1 MKTRLP
7 FTMMKKGT
15 VLSFLFSSHWCLAA
29 LSLVQKS
36 EPAGLFSQSTD
47 YFDFNDTFLT
57 RTIPETTGGYA
68 FTHWEINGNRTDIPD
83 VSVALQ
89 VGGQITGNTL
99 AIAKY
104 INLNEDSDQDGIKD
118 WFEIRTL
125 GSLNYQNGSDDDNDS
140 IPFDQE
146 YKFGLNPNSHDQIY
160 EGGISIRRSKQVF
173 VNLGGARKLQVRS
186 DPPGLVASQ
195 SSFPEVNSTY
205 HSPNLNGIQ
214 GGYYFSHWEVNGERM
229 SDPSGKGLSK
239 ISELMNQ
246 DKEVVARFFEQNL
259 DSDND
264 KIPDW
269 YEWHE
274 LGTLDFNNQ
283 SNPDEDLYNL
293 EDERKFGLN
302 GNIKDTIK
310 EGGISVRRSG
320 LTKVN
325 LGGGSFVKI
334 TSDPPGMLNTQYILQ
349 EKNSTYQSVTLNGNN
364 GNFVFSHWEVN
375 GVRQSSASGI
385 ALSRVIE
392 KLDTDKTIVGKY
404 FDQSTDLDND
414 KIPDWYENQQFGDL
428 TLSGN
433 SDPDNDGFDNYQEIK
448 FGLNPIIHNR
458 FLEGGVT
465 LRRATMISYVKD
477 LSDATS
483 SFDSDGDGLSDKEE
497 SALGSNASLV
507 DTDADGYS
515 DHDEFLAGSN
525 LLDKNSFP
533 NQSPNAIYLSN
544 NEVMENKPVGTIV
557 GIFSVSDPNPQ
568 SLHQVKLLE
577 QNNSISHAP
586 FFIDENN
593 TLRTGSMFDFEK
605 NQTFEITVIAIDEG
619 NLSMQKSFVV
629 KIKNFVEDLD
639 QDGIEDAFD
648 NDIDGDGFSNE
659 EEILYGSDPDD
670 PNSIANSPPAN
681 ITLSNHIIYENQP
694 PGSFIGKISADDS
707 DANTTL
713 RFSIFDHNNSNSI
726 KSEYFKVDQNGSVR
740 SSIEFDYEQKS
751 KYEILIVA
759 LDDYNASSESIFTIQ
774 ISNEI
779 EDLDKDGIEDAFDS
793 DVDGDG
799 FSNIEEVSFGSD
811 PLDPNS
817 LINKAPDG
825 LLLSNSY
832 IEENSPAGTVVG
844 HLTGQDPDA
853 NSPLSYTLF
862 DGNNSFENDNFIVEQ
877 KGTLLSKHSF
887 DYEQESK
894 LTIRVR
900 VMDEYNASFER
911 LFVIHV
917 TDVFEEPIDR
927 LPIVQT
933 DDALELDKDI
943 FQITGSIIEPG
954 DFQTYEVG
962 FVFHSDSNRSKTITS
977 DLNQEDFS
985 FKLTLNEF
993 EKGIHHHYQAYAKT
1007 SFGTG
1012 YGAIKKFI
1020 LMNNQTVPWWLELS
1034 DTSKDGWLVDSWIGN
1049 LLPFENHWAFHE
1061 RLEWIYMNSDQKG
1074 GFWIWHKVTGWIW
1087 TNPDCWPFVWSHD
1100 TANWL
1105 YLIPVRSDFLFYD
1118 YSIGSLR

>member
-15 VLSFLFSSHWCLAA
+15 VLCFLFSSHWCLAA

-83 VSVALQ
+83 VSIALQ
-89 VGGQITGNTL
+89 VGGQITANTL
-99 AIAKY
+99 AVAKY

-146 YKFGLNPNSHDQIY
+146 YKFGLNPNSHDQIN

-274 LGTLDFNNQ
+274 FGTLDFNNQ

-293 EDERKFGLN
+293 ADERKFGLN
-302 GNIKDTIK
+302 GNIKDTVR

-325 LGGGSFVKI
+325 LGGGSFVKV

-349 EKNSTYQSVTLNGNN
+349 EKNSTYQSATLNGKN
-364 GNFVFSHWEVN
+364 GNFIFSHWEVN

-385 ALSRVIE
+385 ALSRVME
-392 KLDTDKTIVGKY
+392 KLDTDKTIVAKY

-414 KIPDWYENQQFGDL
+414 KIPDWYENQQFGGL
-428 TLSGN
+428 ALSGN
-433 SDPDNDGFDNYQEIK
+433 SDPDMDGFSNEDEIK
-448 FGLNPIIHNR
+448 FGLSPLINDQL
-458 FLEGGVT
+458 LEGGIA
-465 LRRATMISYVKD
+465 LRRAKMVSYVKD

-497 SALGSNASLV
+497 AALGSNATLV

-515 DHDEFLAGSN
+515 DHQEFLAGSN
-525 LLDKNSFP
+525 LLDAKSFP

-544 NEVMENKPVGTIV
+544 NEVEENSSVGSKIGT
-557 GIFSVSDPNPQ
+557 FSVSDPNP
-568 SLHQVKLLE
+568 
-577 QNNSISHAP
+577 NSIHRVELLDQNESEAQVN

-593 TLRTGSMFDFEK
+593 TLRTGRVLDFEK
-605 NQTFEITVIAIDEG
+605 NQSIEITVRAIDEG
-619 NLSMQKSFVV
+619 NLSIQKSFLIN
-629 KIKNFVEDLD
+629 IKNIIEDLD

-648 NDIDGDGFSNE
+648 LDIDGDGFSN
-659 EEILYGSDPDD
+659 D
-670 PNSIANSPPAN
+670 
-681 ITLSNHIIYENQP
+681 
-694 PGSFIGKISADDS
+694 
-707 DANTTL
+707 
-713 RFSIFDHNNSNSI
+713 
-726 KSEYFKVDQNGSVR
+726 
-740 SSIEFDYEQKS
+740 
-751 KYEILIVA
+751 
-759 LDDYNASSESIFTIQ
+759 
-774 ISNEI
+774 
-779 EDLDKDGIEDAFDS
+779 
-793 DVDGDG
+793 
-799 FSNIEEVSFGSD
+799 EEVAFGSD
-811 PLDPNS
+811 PLDPDS
-817 LINKAPDG
+817 LVNKAPTD
-825 LLLSNSY
+825 LLLSNSR
-832 IEENSPAGTVVG
+832 IEENLPVRSLVG
-844 HLTGQDPDA
+844 NFFGFDPDG
-853 NSPLSYTLF
+853 NSSLSYHLAEDNESLQNNLF
-862 DGNNSFENDNFIVEQ
+862 VLKQN
-877 KGTLLSKHSF
+877 GTLLTNDTF
-887 DYEQESK
+887 DYENESNF
-894 LTIRVR
+894 TIKARV
-900 VMDEYNASFER
+900 VDEFNASFEK
-911 LFVIHV
+911 LFFIHV

-927 LPIVQT
+927 LPIVRT
-933 DDALELDKDI
+933 NDALKPEKDVI
-943 FQITGSIIEPG
+943 QMSGFIREPG
-954 DFQTYEVG
+954 DFKIDEVG
-962 FVFHSDSNRSKTITS
+962 FVIYSDNDQSEMVIADFNE
-977 DLNQEDFS
+977 QESS
-985 FKLTLNEF
+985 FELTL
-993 EKGIHHHYQAYAKT
+993 KGLKIGIHHHFHAYAKT
-1007 SFGTG
+1007 SFGTA
-1012 YGAIKKFI
+1012 YGTMKRFI
-1020 LMNNQTVPWWLELS
+1020 IMDTNQAAPWWSQLS
-1034 DTSKDGWLVDSWIGN
+1034 ENSVNGWLVDSWIGN
-1049 LLPFENHWAFHE
+1049 LMPFENHWAFHQ
-1061 RLEWIYMNSDQKG
+1061 RLGWIYIQNDNHG
-1074 GFWIWHKVTGWIW
+1074 GFWIWKPEIGWVW
-1087 TNPDCWPFVWSHD
+1087 TKADVWPFIWSHD
-1100 TANWL
+1100 SADWI
-1105 YLIPVRSDFLFYD
+1105 YLIPFESEFLFYD
-1118 YSIGSLR
+1118 YSIGRLR

>member
-1 MKTRLP
+1 
-7 FTMMKKGT
+7 MKKLRTTSILLRYAVVFG
-15 VLSFLFSSHWCLAA
+15 CLIPNFCFAS
-29 LSLVQKS
+29 LSLIQKS
-36 EPAGLFSQSTD
+36 EPVGRFSQNTS
-47 YFDFNDTFLT
+47 YYDFNDTFLT
-57 RTIPETTGGYA
+57 LAAPETTGGYK
-68 FTHWEINGNRTDIPD
+68 FTHWEINGNRTEIPNT
-83 VSVALQ
+83 SISLQ
-89 VGGQITGNTL
+89 VSGRITENTL
-99 AIAKY
+99 AIAHY
-104 INLNEDSDQDGIKD
+104 TSLDEDSDKDGVKD

-125 GSLNYQNGSDDDNDS
+125 GSLNHENESDDDNDS
-140 IPFDQE
+140 IPFFRE
-146 YKFGLNPNSHDQIY
+146 YQFGLNPNSADQIND
-160 EGGISIRRSKQVF
+160 GGVSIRRSKKIF
-173 VNLGGARKLQVRS
+173 VNLGGARKLRVTS
-186 DPPGLVASQ
+186 DPPGILAS
-195 SSFPEVNSTY
+195 SNSYPEVNSTY
-205 HSPNLNGIQ
+205 ISQNLNGRKS
-214 GGYYFSHWEVNGERM
+214 GYYFSHWEVNGIRKAG
-229 SDPSGKGLSK
+229 PNGKGLNK
-239 ISELMNQ
+239 ISEIMDQ
-246 DKEVVARFFEQNL
+246 DKEIIARYINEHA
-259 DSDND
+259 DTDAD
-264 KIPDW
+264 DIPDW

-274 LGTLDFNNQ
+274 FGTLSINNQ
-283 SNPDEDLYNL
+283 SNLDEDSFNL
-293 EDERKFGLN
+293 REERKFGMM
-302 GNIKDTIK
+302 GNIKDTIQ
-310 EGGISVRRSG
+310 EGGISLRRSG

-334 TSDPPGMLNTQYILQ
+334 TSDPPGVLDSQYLLK
-349 EKNSTYQSVTLNGNN
+349 ERNSTFQSANLVGAKNGNLI
-364 GNFVFSHWEVN
+364 FSHWEIN
-375 GVRQSSASGI
+375 GVRKTNGTGI
-385 ALSRVIE
+385 SMSRVTEI
-392 KLDTDKTIVGKY
+392 LDTDKNFVAVYLNESNDIDEDGI
-404 FDQSTDLDND
+404 LDS
-414 KIPDWYENQQFGDL
+414 YEMQHFGAL

-448 FGLNPIIHNR
+448 FGLSPIIHDR
-458 FLEGGVT
+458 FLEGGITV
-465 LRRATMISYVKD
+465 RRAKMVNYAKD
-477 LSDATS
+477 VVTTI
-483 SFDSDGDGLSDKEE
+483 DSDGDGLSDQEE
-497 SALGSNASLV
+497 ATLGSNINLT
-507 DTDADGYS
+507 DTDGDGYS
-515 DHDEFLAGSN
+515 DHQEYLAGSDPLN
-525 LLDKNSFP
+525 ANSFP
-533 NQSPNAIYLSN
+533 NQSPNAIHLSN
-544 NEVMENKPVGTIV
+544 DEVVENQPIGTIV

-577 QNNSISHAP
+577 QNNSASQSP

-593 TLRTGSMFDFEK
+593 TLRTGAMFDFEK
-605 NQTFEITVIAIDEG
+605 NQSHEISVIAIDEG
-619 NLSMQKSFVV
+619 NLSMQKSFVII
-629 KIKNFVEDLD
+629 IKNFVEDLD

-648 NDIDGDGFSNE
+648 NDIDGDGFSNK
-659 EEILYGSDPDD
+659 EEILYGSDPDN

-681 ITLSNHIIYENQP
+681 ITLSNHIIYENQS

-779 EDLDKDGIEDAFDS
+779 EDLDKDGIEDAFDN
-793 DVDGDG
+793 DIDGDG
-799 FSNIEEVSFGSD
+799 FSNKEEVSFGSD

-844 HLTGQDPDA
+844 YLTGQDPDA
-853 NSPLSYTLF
+853 NSSLSYTLF
-862 DGNNSFENDNFIVEQ
+862 DGNNSFENDYFIVEQ
-877 KGTLLSKHSF
+877 NGTLLSKHSF
-887 DYEQESK
+887 DYEQESN

-900 VMDEYNASFER
+900 VIDEYNASFER

-985 FKLTLNEF
+985 FKLTLNGF
-993 EKGIHHHYQAYAKT
+993 EKGIHHHYRAYAKT

-1034 DTSKDGWLVDSWIGN
+1034 DTNKDGWLVDSWIGN

-1061 RLEWIYMNSDQKG
+1061 RLRMDLHEQ
-1074 GFWIWHKVTGWIW
+1074 
-1087 TNPDCWPFVWSHD
+1087 
-1100 TANWL
+1100 
-1105 YLIPVRSDFLFYD
+1105 
-1118 YSIGSLR
+1118 